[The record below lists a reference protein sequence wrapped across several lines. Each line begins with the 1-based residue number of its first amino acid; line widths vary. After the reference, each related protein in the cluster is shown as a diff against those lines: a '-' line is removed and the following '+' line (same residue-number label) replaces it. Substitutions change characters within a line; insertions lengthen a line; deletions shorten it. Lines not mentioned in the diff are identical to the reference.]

1 MDPLSALGVAAAV
14 VQFVDFGQR
23 LLSETWHIYRDAT
36 GQDIELRELSTVSRD
51 LTQVAQAVRDA
62 IAQQEASQSVSQ
74 HADTWLLD
82 VCHECDI
89 ISREIENIIPQIDPS
104 FKIQL
109 ESGNRTGFVSFIKKD
124 DDGKFSIG
132 DAFRKALKSLWKGR
146 EVEDLKTR
154 LNKIHQQMMTAATMS
169 IWLNSRDNKGWEMQF
184 SNKLDTMIETLT
196 HALEKTVDMGPGRV
210 PIKSEDLFLNETIDT
225 KFDTRLGRFIPITE
239 SKGRDGTSHEG
250 LQKGRG
256 DGIGLIEPRA
266 IESIRNSRV
275 AEEIISRLWARDWK
289 PDSCILST
297 FPQESS
303 ASANDV
309 KSSIIESLHFNSMN
323 NREEAITSAF
333 QSTYQWVFSRTPS
346 LSSTGEPMWSSLPNW
361 LESNSKVPYWI
372 TGKPGAGKS
381 TVMKYIANH
390 PAVNRYL
397 SKWAAGY
404 PIYKI
409 KYYSWKPGLDLGK
422 SEQGLLRTLLHQTL
436 QKNPKLTSI
445 LCPRRW
451 ALFHTI
457 REFETRDLPPW
468 SDWELHESFARLL
481 SFSKT
486 RIRLI
491 IFVDGLDE
499 FDVAP
504 MQLCTLIQRVAQ
516 HEAIKVCVASRSWP
530 QFSDAFA
537 DSPGMQMH
545 LLTHDDIRA
554 YVFGNFKGVRA
565 FLELNSLYK
574 NGGDQLLNQ
583 IVSKAHGVFLW
594 TAIVTQ
600 TIFQSLV
607 EGASLPQLQSTLDR
621 IPPELESLYDAIYSA
636 IPERLLPEV
645 SVMLQIHVSACS
657 PVDWLTLWLADETR
671 GARANINVHA
681 LDIDQVHLVLKRRL
695 SARTRGILDAVKS
708 TQTVDF
714 LHRTA
719 AEWIRQPRVW
729 EQIRSVSPRGFDP
742 CMCLLRAEIIKMEN
756 LQDET
761 FPGSDEFWNCITR
774 SLLYAS
780 LVDQSATSDK
790 TLVEAVDQLHQA
802 ASSALSSNPSSSI
815 IDIMWP
821 TFQPNTDASKA
832 FTRNSFHGL
841 TVQFAILRYIRYK
854 MNESPEGFHPVPAKE
869 SRALL
874 EQAIFGFQ
882 RYSAPSIVAGVDASR
897 IPCSQR
903 LDTIAY
909 LVSKGIRQTG
919 VSLLLKEAELSSN
932 RIGEQLNMEYLVNVK
947 HLLEQ
952 MNALEDGRRAY
963 VKDKL
968 ERKIRKWFR

>member
-51 LTQVAQAVRDA
+51 LTQVAQAARDA

-82 VCHECDI
+82 VCRECDI
-89 ISREIENIIPQIDPS
+89 ISREIENILPQIDPS

-109 ESGNRTGFVSFIKKD
+109 ESGNRTGIVSFLKKD
-124 DDGKFSIG
+124 DDGKLSIG

-146 EVEDLKTR
+146 EVEDLKTHF
-154 LNKIHQQMMTAATMS
+154 NKIHQQMMTATTMS
-169 IWLNSRDNKGWEMQF
+169 ICKGWEMQF
-184 SNKLDTMIETLT
+184 SNKLDTMIETLN

-210 PIKSEDLFLNETIDT
+210 PIKSEDLSLNETIDT
-225 KFDTRLGRFIPITE
+225 RFDTRLGRFMPIKE

-289 PDSCILST
+289 PDSFILST

-309 KSSIIESLHFNSMN
+309 KSTIIESLHFNSMN
-323 NREEAITSAF
+323 NREEAITPAF

-346 LSSTGEPMWSSLPNW
+346 WSSTGEPMWSSLPNW
-361 LESNSKVPYWI
+361 LESNSQVPYWI

-390 PAVNRYL
+390 PAINRYL

-409 KYYSWKPGLDLGK
+409 KYYAWKPGLDLGK

-457 REFETRDLPPW
+457 RELESRDLPPW
-468 SDWELHESFARLL
+468 SDWELHESFTRLL

-486 RIRLI
+486 RMRLI

-499 FDVAP
+499 FEVAP

-545 LLTHDDIRA
+545 LLTHDDIKA
-554 YVFGNFKGVRA
+554 YVFGHFKGVRA

-671 GARANINVHA
+671 GARVNINVHA
-681 LDIDQVHLVLKRRL
+681 LDMDQVHLVLKRRL

-761 FPGSDEFWNCITR
+761 FPGSDEFWNRITR

-780 LVDQSATSDK
+780 LVDQNATPDK

-802 ASSALSSNPSSSI
+802 ASSAFSSNPSSSI
-815 IDIMWP
+815 TDVMWP
-821 TFQPNTDASKA
+821 TFQPNTDASRT

-841 TVQFAILRYIRYK
+841 TVQFAILR
-854 MNESPEGFHPVPAKE
+854 
-869 SRALL
+869 
-874 EQAIFGFQ
+874 
-882 RYSAPSIVAGVDASR
+882 
-897 IPCSQR
+897 
-903 LDTIAY
+903 
-909 LVSKGIRQTG
+909 
-919 VSLLLKEAELSSN
+919 LSC
-932 RIGEQLNMEYLVNVK
+932 V
-947 HLLEQ
+947 
-952 MNALEDGRRAY
+952 
-963 VKDKL
+963 
-968 ERKIRKWFR
+968 ERN

>member
-14 VQFVDFGQR
+14 IQFVDFGQR
-23 LLSETWHIYRDAT
+23 LLSETWHIYRDAA
-36 GQDIELRELSTVSRD
+36 GQDIELRELSIVSRD
-51 LTQVAQAVRDA
+51 LAKVAQAVRDT
-62 IAQQEASQSVSQ
+62 IAQQEASQGVSQ
-74 HADTWLLD
+74 HADTLLL
-82 VCHECDI
+82 
-89 ISREIENIIPQIDPS
+89 NIDAS
-104 FKIQL
+104 FKTQL
-109 ESGNRTGFVSFIKKD
+109 ESGNQSEIVFLFKKD
-124 DDGKFSIG
+124 DDKRLSIG

-146 EVEDLKTR
+146 EIENLRARFD
-154 LNKIHQQMMTAATMS
+154 KIHQQMMTAATMS
-169 IWLNSRDNKGWEMQF
+169 IWLSSRDTKGWETQF
-184 SNKLDTMIETLT
+184 SNKLDTMIETLN
-196 HALEKTVDMGPGRV
+196 HGLEKTVDMGPGRV
-210 PIKSEDLFLNETIDT
+210 PIKSENLSPNNKIDSS
-225 KFDTRLGRFIPITE
+225 FNIQPGRFMPMKE
-239 SKGRDGTSHEG
+239 SKGRDGSSYEG

-256 DGIGLIEPRA
+256 DGVGPIEPRA

-275 AEEIISRLWARDWK
+275 AEEIILRLWKRDWK
-289 PDSCILST
+289 PDSSILST
-297 FPQESS
+297 FPRESS
-303 ASANDV
+303 TSVNDV
-309 KSSIIESLHFNSMN
+309 KSSIIGSLCFSSIN
-323 NREEAITSAF
+323 NREEAITPAF
-333 QSTYQWVFSRTPS
+333 QSTYQWVFSRTPNM
-346 LSSTGEPMWSSLPNW
+346 SSTGEPMWSSLPNW
-361 LESNSKVPYWI
+361 LESDCQAPYWI

-390 PAVNRYL
+390 PAIDHYL

-404 PIYKI
+404 PIYKV
-409 KYYSWKPGLDLGK
+409 KYYAWKPGLELGK

-436 QKNPKLTSI
+436 QKNPRLTPVI
-445 LCPRRW
+445 CPRRW

-457 REFETRDLPPW
+457 RDLEPQDLPPW
-468 SDWELHESFARLL
+468 SDWELHESFAHLL

-486 RIRLI
+486 RMRFVV
-491 IFVDGLDE
+491 FVDGLDE

-516 HEAIKVCVASRSWP
+516 HKAIKVCVASRSWP

-545 LLTHDDIRA
+545 LLTHDDIKT
-554 YVFGNFKGVRA
+554 YVFGHFKGVRA
-565 FLELNSLYK
+565 FLELNSLYQ
-574 NGGDQLLNQ
+574 NRGDQLLNH

-607 EGASLPQLQSTLDR
+607 EGASLSQLQTTLDK

-636 IPERLLPEV
+636 IPARLLPEV

-657 PVDWLTLWLADETR
+657 PLDWLTLWLADETR
-671 GARANINVHA
+671 GARVNINVHA
-681 LDIDQVHLVLKRRL
+681 LDMDQMHLVLRRRL
-695 SARTRGILDAVKS
+695 GARTRGILEAVKT

-719 AEWIRQPRVW
+719 AEWIKQPRVW
-729 EQIRSVSPRGFDP
+729 ERIRSASPQGFDP
-742 CMCLLRAEIIKMEN
+742 CICLLRAEIIKMEN

-761 FPGSDEFWNCITR
+761 PLGSIEFWNRIMR

-780 LVDQSATSDK
+780 LADQNATPDK
-790 TLVEAVDQLHQA
+790 TLVETVDQLHQA
-802 ASSALSSNPSSSI
+802 VSNAFRSSLSVT
-815 IDIMWP
+815 DVMWP
-821 TFQPNTDASKA
+821 TYQPKKDTSTDFPS
-832 FTRNSFHGL
+832 NSFHGL
-841 TVQFAILRYIRYK
+841 TAQFAILRYIRYK
-854 MNESPEGFHPVPAKE
+854 MDDHPTGFHPVTARG

-882 RYSAPSIVAGVDASR
+882 RYSASWIIAGVDDSR

-919 VSLLLKEAELSSN
+919 ISSLLKEAELSSSKAD
-932 RIGEQLNMEYLVNVK
+932 EQLRMRYFLDVK
-947 HLLEQ
+947 HLLGQ
-952 MNALEDGRRAY
+952 MNALEDKRRAY

-968 ERKIRKWFR
+968 ERKIRKWFG